1 MALQVVTREK
11 MIELKE
17 DDVIERLSEKDD
29 LNPFMQEACSFL
41 SIGVKHF
48 LPSLFV
54 NNDEEILE
62 YAVKPL
68 LAKSGPLNDINVS
81 LRLIFALGKID
92 KYLYADIL
100 SFFQYSEYVSQ
111 HQKPTLFS
119 DEITY
124 DFIKNLNVVTENK
137 MLFHSLNNM
146 KYADFSVY
154 SKARYGEMVKTVLT
168 LAITSLLKELVCE
181 DPTLDK

>member
-1 MALQVVTREK
+1 

-29 LNPFMQEACSFL
+29 LNPFMQEACCL
-41 SIGVKHF
+41 LLAGVKHF

-54 NNDEEILE
+54 NNDEEVLE

-68 LAKSGPLNDINVS
+68 LAKSGPLDSLDVS

-92 KYLYADIL
+92 KYLYADTL
-100 SFFQYSEYVSQ
+100 SFFQYSEYVTQ
-111 HQKPTLFS
+111 HEEEIFFS

-124 DFIKNLNVVTENK
+124 DFIKNINAVTENTT
-137 MLFHSLNNM
+137 LFKSLNNM

-154 SKARYGEMVKTVLT
+154 SKTRYGDMVKTVLT
-168 LAITSLLKELVCE
+168 LTITSLLEELVCE
-181 DPTLDK
+181 DPTLDKRANH

>member
-1 MALQVVTREK
+1 
-11 MIELKE
+11 MIKLKE
-17 DDVIERLSEKDD
+17 DNVIERLSEKND
-29 LNPFMQEACSFL
+29 LDSFLQEACTLL
-41 SIGVKHF
+41 STGVKEF

-68 LAKSGPLNDINVS
+68 LAKSGPLDNINVS

-92 KYLYADIL
+92 TYLYSDTL
-100 SFFQYSEYVSQ
+100 SFFQYSEYVTQ
-111 HQKPTLFS
+111 HNDEIFFS

-124 DFIKNLNVVTENK
+124 DFVKNINAVTNNET
-137 MLFHSLNNM
+137 LFKSLNNM

-154 SKARYGEMVKTVLT
+154 SKTRYSDMVKTVLT
-168 LAITSLLKELVCE
+168 LAVTSLLKELVCE
-181 DPTLDK
+181 DPTLDKWANY

>member
-1 MALQVVTREK
+1 M
-11 MIELKE
+11 
-17 DDVIERLSEKDD
+17 
-29 LNPFMQEACSFL
+29 
-41 SIGVKHF
+41 
-48 LPSLFV
+48 

-124 DFIKNLNVVTENK
+124 DFYQK
-137 MLFHSLNNM
+137 
-146 KYADFSVY
+146 
-154 SKARYGEMVKTVLT
+154 SKCGNGK
-168 LAITSLLKELVCE
+168 
-181 DPTLDK
+181 